1 MGGGGDGEGGQADD
15 QDKVQRNQ
23 EHNKIEGTLY
33 TKRM

>member
-1 MGGGGDGEGGQADD
+1 MGKGRLGQGQVDNQD
-15 QDKVQRNQ
+15 QVQRNQ